1 MIKGT
6 KWCHIYHGSV
16 GRVKPHANKGLHSP
30 PLLETLIMANK
41 SKTLTTDVLYHFI
54 CPISSQVLGAYPSMY
69 AISFYIC
76 SAIHHL
82 ALELVWNWQF
92 YSNPFHRVVVRF
104 MIWMEKYIQTQ
115 TANNF
120 SMCHRRYEINTS
132 RWLRSKGRGTKKQI
146 ANKLNL
152 TRCLHPSCVSCL
164 SASNAKDIFLAAKAK
179 RAVAKRRKENLL
191 RTNQTYQPSL
201 SKPYNLFT
209 YFCLSS
215 A

>member
-6 KWCHIYHGSV
+6 KWCHIYHESV

-54 CPISSQVLGAYPSMY
+54 CPIWSQVLGAYPSVY

-104 MIWMEKYIQTQ
+104 MIWMEKCIQTQ

-132 RWLRSKGRGTKKQI
+132 RWLRSKGRGTTK
-146 ANKLNL
+146 NRLL
-152 TRCLHPSCVSCL
+152 TNSISLDVFIHLVWVAWALQMRKTFS
-164 SASNAKDIFLAAKAK
+164 FAAKAK
-179 RAVAKRRKENLL
+179 RAVAKRRKK
-191 RTNQTYQPSL
+191 T
-201 SKPYNLFT
+201 
-209 YFCLSS
+209 
-215 A
+215 